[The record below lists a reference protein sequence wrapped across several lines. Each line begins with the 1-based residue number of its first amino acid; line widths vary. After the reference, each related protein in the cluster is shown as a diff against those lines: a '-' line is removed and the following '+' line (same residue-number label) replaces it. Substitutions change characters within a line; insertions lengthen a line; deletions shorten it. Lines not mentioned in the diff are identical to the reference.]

1 MSKTASKKSTTGN
14 GSPLMV
20 GLLVG
25 LIVGVAMAAGLAWY
39 LMKSPSPF
47 VITPPPP
54 RIPTEIAKIPPSVPA
69 AASSVSDGKPRF
81 EFYKVLTDKPDA
93 AVSLP
98 NQPGKVAPPA
108 IAPTAAIKPAPLLV
122 KTDTTAAKQNYY
134 LQVGAFANIDDA
146 EKLKAKL
153 SLQGMDVAVQSVTIP
168 DKGVFNRVRT
178 GPYQGADEMNKARA
192 ALKLNG
198 TESTPIRVP

>member
-1 MSKTASKKSTTGN
+1 MSKAATKKSSTGS

-25 LIVGVAMAAGLAWY
+25 LMVGMAIAAGLAWY
-39 LMKSPSPF
+39 LMKSPSGF
-47 VITPPPP
+47 ISKPPAP
-54 RIPTEIAKIPPSVPA
+54 RIAAEPVKALPPA
-69 AASSVSDGKPRF
+69 ASAVSDGKPRF

-93 AVSLP
+93 TVGLP
-98 NQPGKVAPPA
+98 NQAAKVVTPA
-108 IAPTAAIKPAPLLV
+108 APTAAIKPAPVVV
-122 KTDTTAAKQNYY
+122 KTDTAAAKQTYY
-134 LQVGAFANIDDA
+134 LQVGAFANADDA

-168 DKGVFNRVRT
+168 DKGVLNRVRT

-192 ALKLNG
+192 ALKLSG
-198 TESTPIRVP
+198 TESTPVRIQ

>member
-1 MSKTASKKSTTGN
+1 MSKAATKKSSTGS

-25 LIVGVAMAAGLAWY
+25 LMVGMAIAAGLAWY
-39 LMKSPSPF
+39 LMKSPSTF
-47 VITPPPP
+47 VSKPPAPRIAAEPVKATPP
-54 RIPTEIAKIPPSVPA
+54 VA
-69 AASSVSDGKPRF
+69 AASAVSDGKPRF

-98 NQPGKVAPPA
+98 NQAAKVAPPA
-108 IAPTAAIKPAPLLV
+108 AANAAIKPAPVVV
-122 KTDTTAAKQNYY
+122 KTDTAAAKQTYY
-134 LQVGAFANIDDA
+134 LQVGSFANADDA

-168 DKGVFNRVRT
+168 DKGVMNRVRT

-192 ALKLNG
+192 ALKLSG
-198 TESTPIRVP
+198 TDSTPIRAQ